1 MKCNDQI
8 QEFKRR
14 TIHSQCQV
22 LLWLTHV
29 NLSDEGD
36 GEADIGPPG
45 EKALPDLK
53 KGKQEHFN
61 ILKRMTQWKIASMT
75 EANFEEEFIIQ
86 SVNTTAMKSFK
97 YKYQL
102 LSVLFLLLVASTGA
116 MAQVGSLTKTEAQT
130 VCMGTVEQYGVVEN
144 AGSTYSWT
152 LTPSDGGTIS
162 GNTNLINITWTKA
175 GTYELEVVERNA
187 SGCEGE
193 PTTLTITVNP
203 QNTIALSSASG
214 TESQTICLNN
224 PAIDITYATTGASGA
239 SVTGLPLGL
248 TNSWA
253 NNVFTI
259 TGTPTESGTF
269 SYTVTTVDGCGIAT
283 ATGTIHV
290 LPVNTIALNSAGG
303 TDSQTVCINSPAVN
317 ITYATAGATG
327 ADVTGLPTGL
337 TGSWANNVFT
347 ISGTPTVSGIFSFTV
362 TTTGGC
368 GTATATGTMDVLP
381 ANTIA
386 LSSATGTDSQ
396 TVCIDNPAVN
406 ITYTTTGV
414 TGAVVTNLPAGVNGI
429 WADNVVTISGTPTVS
444 GIFNYTVTTS
454 GGCGGTLTSTGTID
468 VTPANTLLLTSVGGT
483 DSQTVCIDNSVV
495 NITYATTGATNASVT
510 GLPTG
515 VNGSWANNVFT
526 ISGTPT
532 VSGIFS
538 FTVST
543 VGGCGTATVTGTID
557 VLPANTI
564 ALSSATGTDSQTV
577 CIDSPVVNIIYATTG
592 STNAVINGLPTG
604 VTGVWANNVFTI
616 SGTPTVSGIFSFTVT
631 TTGGCGTATATGT
644 MEVLPVSTIALSSAS
659 GTNSQTVCAN
669 SPVVTITYAT
679 TGATGA
685 GVTGLPAGLSG
696 SWANDVFTILGAAT
710 ESGTFNYTVTT
721 LGGCGTV
728 TATGTIHVAPLPDPT
743 LAGPS
748 PICESSISN
757 IYQTDNG
764 KTNYLWTV
772 SAGGTITAGG
782 TASDTTV
789 TVSWVVPGN
798 QSVTVNYTDQ
808 NGCSATVP
816 QAYNVVVTPLPKT
829 SPIYHK

>member
-1 MKCNDQI
+1 
-8 QEFKRR
+8 
-14 TIHSQCQV
+14 
-22 LLWLTHV
+22 
-29 NLSDEGD
+29 
-36 GEADIGPPG
+36 
-45 EKALPDLK
+45 
-53 KGKQEHFN
+53 
-61 ILKRMTQWKIASMT
+61 MT

-269 SYTVTTVDGCGIAT
+269 SYSVTTVDGCGIAT

-290 LPVNTIALNSAGG
+290 LPVNTIVLNSAVG

-327 ADVTGLPTGL
+327 ADVTGLPTGV
-337 TGSWANNVFT
+337 TGSWANNVFA

-368 GTATATGTMDVLP
+368 GTATA
-381 ANTIA
+381 I
-386 LSSATGTDSQ
+386 
-396 TVCIDNPAVN
+396 
-406 ITYTTTGV
+406 
-414 TGAVVTNLPAGVNGI
+414 
-429 WADNVVTISGTPTVS
+429 
-444 GIFNYTVTTS
+444 
-454 GGCGGTLTSTGTID
+454 
-468 VTPANTLLLTSVGGT
+468 
-483 DSQTVCIDNSVV
+483 
-495 NITYATTGATNASVT
+495 
-510 GLPTG
+510 
-515 VNGSWANNVFT
+515 
-526 ISGTPT
+526 
-532 VSGIFS
+532 
-538 FTVST
+538 
-543 VGGCGTATVTGTID
+543 
-557 VLPANTI
+557 
-564 ALSSATGTDSQTV
+564 
-577 CIDSPVVNIIYATTG
+577 
-592 STNAVINGLPTG
+592 
-604 VTGVWANNVFTI
+604 
-616 SGTPTVSGIFSFTVT
+616 
-631 TTGGCGTATATGT
+631 GT
-644 MEVLPVSTIALSSAS
+644 MEVLPVSTIVLSSAS
-659 GTNSQTVCAN
+659 GTNNQTVCAN
-669 SPVVTITYAT
+669 SPVVTITYET

-696 SWANDVFTILGAAT
+696 SWANDVFSISGAAT

-798 QSVTVNYTDQ
+798 QLVTVNYTDQ